1 MDIDTLNYFIN
12 VAECLSFAQAAKRLY
27 VSQSSLSNRIA
38 ALEKELGASLLE
50 RTTRSVSLTPAGEFF
65 LAEAKNIT
73 NHLGEVTLHTRELAA
88 GSQGSLKVGYLDF
101 LCYDILE
108 RTIMDYHKAYPGI
121 SIDIVKMNYPTLLK
135 NMNDMSVDVGL
146 LVQSV
151 DGLPRALSG
160 TPLLTSR
167 LRVLMRKDHP
177 LAGRTSIKLSEIKDE
192 QLLIVE
198 RKSAEVLNE
207 IISMIF
213 ARQNLVPHIK
223 LECHGPEELALAVTS
238 GMGIAVVSAFMT
250 ASIKK
255 SDFLCTVPLS
265 YILDATQM
273 CLVTHHDNPN
283 PCIKSFLEIARKTA
297 QELSQENPAYSL
309 S

>member
-1 MDIDTLNYFIN
+1 MDIDSLNYFIN

-27 VSQSSLSNRIA
+27 ISQSTLSNRIA
-38 ALEKELGASLLE
+38 ALEKELGASLFE
-50 RTTRSVSLTPAGEFF
+50 RTTRSVSLTAAGEYF

-73 NHLGEVTLHTRELAA
+73 NHFGEVTLHTRELAA

-101 LCYDILE
+101 LGYDIVE

-135 NMNDMSVDVGL
+135 NMNDMSVDIGL
-146 LVQSV
+146 PVQLV
-151 DGLPRALSG
+151 DGLPQALCG

-177 LAGRTSIKLSEIKDE
+177 LAAKTSIKLSEIKDE
-192 QLLIVE
+192 PLLIVE
-198 RKSAEVLNE
+198 KKSAEVLNE
-207 IISMIF
+207 IVSVIF
-213 ARQNLVPHIK
+213 ARQNLVPRVV
-223 LECHGPEELALAVTS
+223 LECYGPEELALAVTS
-238 GMGIAVVSAFMT
+238 GMGIAIVSSFMT

-265 YILDATQM
+265 YILDTTQM
-273 CLVTHHDNPN
+273 CLITHRDNPN
-283 PCIKSFLEIARKTA
+283 PCIQSFLETAQKTA
-297 QELSQENPAYSL
+297 QDLCLENPAYAPA
-309 S
+309 